1 MAIIIFF
8 TIMVSFML
16 GFLTLLFLG
25 AIPIIVANEIGDID
39 MYEIK
44 HYFIKVDYLNVK
56 VILEN
61 KVILTRNLF
70 KEAKIY
76 NNIFEVKEDIEKIK
90 EIQRNNGDMVI
101 DFAEDYPLQNSKDY
115 EIRVHEI
122 KTQVCGKRVEELE
135 SK

>member
-44 HYFIKVDYLNVK
+44 HYFIKVDYLKVK

-76 NNIFEVKEDIEKIK
+76 NNIMEVKEDIEKIK

-101 DFAEDYPLQNSKDY
+101 DLAEDYPLQNSKDY

>member
-44 HYFIKVDYLNVK
+44 HYFIKVDYLKVK

-76 NNIFEVKEDIEKIK
+76 NNIMEVKEDIEKIK

>member
-44 HYFIKVDYLNVK
+44 HYFIKVDYLKVK

-101 DFAEDYPLQNSKDY
+101 DFAEDYPLTNSKDY

-122 KTQVCGKRVEELE
+122 KTQVHGKTVEELE
-135 SK
+135 RK

>member
-44 HYFIKVDYLNVK
+44 HYFIKVDYLKVK

-76 NNIFEVKEDIEKIK
+76 NNIMEVKKDIEKIK

-101 DFAEDYPLQNSKDY
+101 DFAEDYPLTNSKDY

-122 KTQVCGKRVEELE
+122 KTQVCGKRVEELDR
-135 SK
+135 K

>member
-25 AIPIIVANEIGDID
+25 AIPIIVANEIGNID

-61 KVILTRNLF
+61 KVILTRKLF

-101 DFAEDYPLQNSKDY
+101 DFAEDYPLTNSKDY

-122 KTQVCGKRVEELE
+122 KTQVCGKRFEELE